1 MKTINIADKHKLFDE
16 AWTPRIVGDLNG
28 SQVKLAKFRGE
39 FAWHAHE
46 NEDEFFLVTKGT
58 MRMRLRDGDQ
68 IVGSGEFIIVP
79 RGVEHCPVAE
89 SDEVHVMM
97 VEPASTVNT
106 GDLDDARTLTDLER
120 I

>member
-1 MKTINIADKHKLFDE
+1 MKTVNIAQKHDLFDE
-16 AWTPRIVGDLNG
+16 AWSPKIVGDLNG

-39 FAWHAHE
+39 FTWHAHD

-58 MRMRLRDGDQ
+58 MRMKLRDGDQ
-68 IVGSGEFIIVP
+68 LVGEGEFIIVP
-79 RGVEHCPVAE
+79 RRVEHCPVAE

-106 GDLDDARTLTDLER
+106 GTADDPRTVTDLER